1 MPVLLEELVPVPV
14 LLAVPEP
21 VLVVV
26 GDEDELRVEV
36 PDGELVLVWLGVPV
50 MLAVSEGVF
59 VGDEVRDGEG
69 VWLAVRLLEI
79 VGVLVAL
86 GVMLGVELDVD
97 VVEAV

>member
-1 MPVLLEELVPVPV
+1 MPV

-21 VLVVV
+21 VLVAV
-26 GDEDELRVEV
+26 GDGVELRVEV
-36 PDGELVLVWLGVPV
+36 PDGEPVLVWLGVPV

-86 GVMLGVELDVD
+86 GVMLGAALDVA